1 MAEFDRRWVV
11 AAALL
16 LAACSDP
23 DRVVATTDS
32 GTVDTGTGD
41 ASDTGTGD
49 TGKPDTG
56 VVDTGTTETGETGPL
71 VKPTTAFSLVPGGAR
86 MVDDKYILVT
96 NTSPITGSHLSSSS
110 SYVLHGGVIG
120 AVESSQ

>member
-1 MAEFDRRWVV
+1 MAEFDKRWVV

-16 LAACSDP
+16 LAACGDP
-23 DRVVATTDS
+23 DRVGATTDS
-32 GTVDTGTGD
+32 GTGDTGKSD
-41 ASDTGTGD
+41 ASDTGPAD

-56 VVDTGTTETGETGPL
+56 VVDTGTTETGETGPR
-71 VKPTTAFSLVPGGAR
+71 VAPTTGFALVPGGAR

-96 NTSPITGSHLSSSS
+96 NTSPITGSQVSSSS